1 MSNERKGERVS
12 YMKIYEGSGPS
23 FNEISGTIVESK
35 FSSWEG
41 TTYHTIDL
49 DKPIVNSRGDRK
61 YKVVVS
67 EWWNGEGMDVNFT
80 NERDKIISLHYDE
93 IEALVIAAKIVG
105 LIDLKSIKKRVKQIQ
120 RETQE
125 RKQHLQNVR
134 DEILGKDL

>member
-67 EWWNGEGMDVNFT
+67 E
-80 NERDKIISLHYDE
+80 H
-93 IEALVIAAKIVG
+93 
-105 LIDLKSIKKRVKQIQ
+105 DLRIQKSYC
-120 RETQE
+120 
-125 RKQHLQNVR
+125 
-134 DEILGKDL
+134 